1 MSRHRLPVVYLLLVL
16 AVSSLQAGEL
26 VPFRGSWEGS
36 TVSATESSPGVVLVV
51 SDGEGEATHLG
62 RYFMS
67 SPHFTYLATGMVEGE
82 QNFTAANGDILN
94 ATFSGQLVPRA
105 DGCLEGTLPATITG
119 GTGRFADATGS
130 YDFHI
135 VACPG
140 LPGPAGPTFDSVAT
154 IDGWVS
160 SPGAN

>member
-1 MSRHRLPVVYLLLVL
+1 MSRHRLPLVYLFLVL

-26 VPFRGSWEGS
+26 VPFRATWEGS
-36 TVSATESSPGVVLVV
+36 TVSATLVAPGVVLVV
-51 SDGEGEATHLG
+51 SDGEGQATHLG

-67 SPHFTYLATGMVEGE
+67 SPHFTYLATGVVEGE
-82 QNFTAANGDILN
+82 QNFTAANGDVLN
-94 ATFSGQLVPRA
+94 ATFSGQLLPRA

-119 GTGRFADATGS
+119 GTGRFDGATGS

-140 LPGPAGPTFDSVAT
+140 PTGYDSVAT
-154 IDGWVS
+154 IEGWIS
-160 SPGAN
+160 SPGNN

>member
-1 MSRHRLPVVYLLLVL
+1 MSRHRLPMVYLLLIL
-16 AVSSLQAGEL
+16 AVSALQAGEL

-36 TVSATESSPGVVLVV
+36 TVSATFPAPGVVFVV
-51 SDGEGEATHLG
+51 SAGEGQATHLG

-82 QNFTAANGDILN
+82 QNFTAANGDVLN
-94 ATFSGQLVPRA
+94 ATFSGQLLPRA

-119 GTGRFADATGS
+119 GTGRFAGATGS

-135 VACPG
+135 VAC
-140 LPGPAGPTFDSVAT
+140 AGPTGFDSIAS
-154 IDGWVS
+154 IDGWIS
-160 SPGAN
+160 SPGTN